1 MTRKL
6 LVPIDDSPQATAAVE
21 HAVSVHPDADVTLL
35 HVIEYTE
42 RATSLKRGG
51 RGRDE
56 GWYAEERENAE
67 EEFAEAQAVA
77 EEYDVTLSS
86 AIENGNPANEIID
99 YATDNDFDQIVM
111 GSHGRSGTTR
121 ILIGSV
127 AEKVARRSEIPVT
140 IVK

>member
-1 MTRKL
+1 MMRKL

-21 HAVSVHPDADVTLL
+21 HTIAVHPDADITLL

-42 RATSLKRGG
+42 RATSLKRRG

-56 GWYAEERENAE
+56 GWYAEEREHAE
-67 EEFAEAQAVA
+67 EQFADAQAFA
-77 EEYDVTLSS
+77 DENDVTLSS